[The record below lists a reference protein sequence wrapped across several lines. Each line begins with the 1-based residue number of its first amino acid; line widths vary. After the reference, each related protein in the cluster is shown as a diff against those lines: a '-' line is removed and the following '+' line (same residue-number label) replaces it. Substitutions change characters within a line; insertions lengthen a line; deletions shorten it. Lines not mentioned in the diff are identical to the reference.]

1 MVPRIGFAKCQY
13 PARRVREA
21 SIDSHGILLGLHTAA
36 GVAGLALGGLVI
48 WLSRERP
55 LVDDRSAAYHWTVLA
70 VSLTAVGLLI
80 LDWPNLWWLML
91 LAALAYGLPLLGYL
105 PPRRRF
111 RGWTG
116 VYAHGQGGSYVALVT
131 AFVVVSLTVDGG
143 GARRSGGSGVAPPDP
158 DRGPTHP
165 TMASPAQAGRG
176 ADTSPGRCRLN
187 PLRPEP
193 RCKAD

>member
-55 LVDDRSAAYHWTVLA
+55 LVDDGSAAYHWTVLA

-131 AFVVVSLTVDGG
+131 AFVVVSLTVDGPVH
-143 GARRSGGSGVAPPDP
+143 GAPAVVVWLLPTLIGDRLTRRWHRRLKQEGV
-158 DRGPTHP
+158 RIQ
-165 TMASPAQAGRG
+165 SR
-176 ADTSPGRCRLN
+176 RCRLN